1 MNFLKKLSAKS
12 QIALGQSG
20 LIVTALLVAVM
31 LGLVPDRVGAV
42 RDGRAALAEALAAN
56 SSAFLTYADLQRI
69 QSNLDLVITRND
81 DLLSAGL
88 RRYDGSLAI
97 SAGEHDGAWE
107 LISNDYSTDRQLV
120 VPIHTGDVEWGALEL
135 RFTSARAEG
144 LLGMLQ
150 SPWLQLSVFLGIAS
164 FIMFYLYLGRMLSQL
179 DPSQAIP
186 GRVRS
191 ALDTMAEGLLVLD
204 KKQKIALANQ
214 SFADM
219 LDQDPDKLVGVSANQ
234 LPWLN
239 AEGDDHGDDYPWTQ
253 ALELGE
259 ARLGQSISLQLPGN
273 VTKIFKSNCSPVLG
287 TKGNYAGVLVSFDD
301 VTELEEKKIELSKS
315 KEEAEAANAAKSSF
329 LSNMSHEIR
338 TPMNAI
344 LGFAEILQRG
354 YSNDPAAAQKHLG
367 TIISSGRHL
376 LNLINDI
383 LDLSKVEADRLEVEE
398 IECEAHA
405 VIAETVKVLKVK
417 AEEKGIYLEFKP
429 EGLLP
434 EKVLSDS
441 SRLRQIVTNLVGN
454 AIKFTESGG
463 VTVTLKHIQS
473 PESLLQF
480 DIKDTGIGMEQNR
493 LDSIF
498 DPFVQADTSVTRR
511 FGGTGLGLSISKR
524 FAEALGGGIVV
535 TSEPGKGSNFCCTVR
550 TGDISEFELLPAEEL
565 MQRAEETTI
574 VTGVHWDFPEGRILV
589 VDDGEENRELVK
601 LVLEENGLQVDEA
614 CNGQEGVVCAMRTD
628 YDVILMDVQMPV
640 MDGFEAT
647 RSLRASEVE
656 TPIVALTA
664 NAMKGFEQ
672 QCLDAGYTSYMSKP
686 INIDMLLG
694 LLAKFLGATECEAPP
709 QRALG
714 VGSGSDVPTLDDSVV
729 STGPIISRLTDARFE
744 RLIIQFKE
752 RLDVQLVEMQRSVD
766 TSDFAELANLA
777 HWLKGAGGTVGFDV
791 FTEPAAELEQAAKAN
806 DVEMVELY
814 LGAVRNLASR
824 LSTDIAEPG
833 DAPARQAFV
842 PLAAANEEAAASAP
856 LISKFAADPRLAPLI
871 SKFRI
876 RLTDQIAQMREK
888 CEQQKFSELADLAH
902 WLKGAGGTI
911 GFDEFTEPAA
921 ELEAF
926 AKQHRPAAA
935 EQLIDQLAELAER
948 IPTDNTAR
956 VANG

>member
-20 LIVTALLVAVM
+20 LIVTALLIAVI

-56 SSAFLTYADLQRI
+56 SSAFLTYADLRRI
-69 QSNLDLVITRND
+69 QSNLELVIARND

-88 RRYDGSLAI
+88 RRFDGSLAI
-97 SAGEHDGAWE
+97 SAGEHDTAWE
-107 LISNDYSTDRQLV
+107 ALTGDYSADRQLV
-120 VPIHTGDVEWGALEL
+120 VPIHTGDIEWGALEL

-144 LLGMLQ
+144 LLGILQ
-150 SPWLQLSVFLGIAS
+150 SPWLQLSVFLGLAS
-164 FIMFYLYLGRMLSQL
+164 FVMFYLYLGRMLSQL

-204 KKQKIALANQ
+204 KKQQIVLANQ
-214 SFADM
+214 AFADM
-219 LDQDPDKLVGVSANQ
+219 LDQDPEKLVGVSANQ
-234 LPWLN
+234 LPWLGIGEH
-239 AEGDDHGDDYPWTQ
+239 AHDDDYPWTQ
-253 ALELGE
+253 ALAAGE
-259 ARLGQSISLQLPGN
+259 ARLGQSISLQLPNG

-367 TIISSGRHL
+367 TILSSGRHL

-383 LDLSKVEADRLEVEE
+383 LDLSKVEAGRLEVEE

-405 VIAETVKVLKVK
+405 VIAETVNVLKVK
-417 AEEKGIYLEFKP
+417 AEEKGIYLHFKP

-434 EKVLSDS
+434 EKVLSDA

-454 AIKFTESGG
+454 AIKFTETGG
-463 VTVTLKHIQS
+463 VTVTLKYVES
-473 PESLLQF
+473 PESMLQF
-480 DIKDTGIGMEQNR
+480 DITDTGIGMEQDR
-493 LDSIF
+493 LASIF

-535 TSEPGKGSNFCCTVR
+535 SSEPGKGSNFCCTIR
-550 TGDISEFELLPAEEL
+550 TGDISEFERLPAEEL
-565 MQRAEETTI
+565 MQRAEATA
-574 VTGVHWDFPEGRILV
+574 VVAGVYWDFPASRILV
-589 VDDGEENRELVK
+589 VDDGDENRELVR

-614 CNGQEGVVCAMRTD
+614 CNGKEGVDKALNTQ
-628 YDVILMDVQMPV
+628 YGVILMDIQMPV

-647 RSLRASEVE
+647 RSLRSSGVD

-686 INIDMLLG
+686 INIDLLLA
-694 LLAKFLGATECEAPP
+694 LLAKFLGATEAEAPP
-709 QRALG
+709 QRSLS
-714 VGSGSDVPTLDDSVV
+714 VGAHSDVPILDNSVLG
-729 STGPIISRLTDARFE
+729 TGPIVSRLTDPRFE
-744 RLIIQFKE
+744 RLIQQFKQ
-752 RLDVQLVEMQRSVD
+752 RLDAQLLEMQRAI
-766 TSDFAELANLA
+766 DFLDFEELANLA

-791 FTEPAAELEQAAKAN
+791 FTEPAAELEQAAKSQDAG
-806 DVEMVELY
+806 MIELY
-814 LGAVRNLASR
+814 MGAVRTIAGR
-824 LSTDIAEPG
+824 ISTDIVTT
-833 DAPARQAFV
+833 DDSDCDQVFV
-842 PLAAANEEAAASAP
+842 PRSAANEESMASAP
-856 LISKFAADPRLAPLI
+856 LVSKFANDPRLAPLI
-871 SKFRI
+871 AKFRV
-876 RLTDQIAQMREK
+876 RLAEQIVVMRDK
-888 CEQQKFSELADLAH
+888 CEQQQFAELADLAH

-921 ELEAF
+921 ELEAY

-935 EQLIDQLAELAER
+935 AQLIDQLSALAQR
-948 IPTDNTAR
+948 IPGDKPVQAAT
-956 VANG
+956 G

>member
-31 LGLVPDRVGAV
+31 LGLVPDRVSAV

-69 QSNLDLVITRND
+69 QSNFDLVITRND

-97 SAGEHDGAWE
+97 SSGEHDEAWE
-107 LISNDYSTDRQLV
+107 LVSSEYSSDRQLV
-120 VPIHTGDVEWGALEL
+120 VPIHTGDVEWGSLEL
-135 RFTSARAEG
+135 RFSSARAEG

-150 SPWLQLSVFLGIAS
+150 SPWLQLSAFLGVAS
-164 FIMFYLYLGRMLSQL
+164 FIMFYLYLGRMLAQL

-204 KKQKIALANQ
+204 KKQQIVLANQ
-214 SFADM
+214 AFADM
-219 LDQDPDKLVGVSANQ
+219 LDEEPDKLVGVSANQ
-234 LPWLN
+234 LPWLDTQ
-239 AEGDDHGDDYPWTQ
+239 GDEHSDDYPWTQ
-253 ALELGE
+253 ALEAGE
-259 ARLGQSISLQLPGN
+259 ARLGQSISLQLPGD

-354 YSNDPAAAQKHLG
+354 YSNDPVAAQKHLG
-367 TIISSGRHL
+367 TILSSGRHL

-398 IECEAHA
+398 IPCEAHA

-441 SRLRQIVTNLVGN
+441 SRLRQIVTNLLGN

-473 PESLLQF
+473 PESMLQF
-480 DIKDTGIGMEQNR
+480 DIRDTGIGMEQNR

-535 TSEPGKGSNFCCTVR
+535 TSEPGKGSNFCCTIR
-550 TGDISEFELLPAEEL
+550 TGDISEFERLPAEEL
-565 MQRAEETTI
+565 MQRAEETSI
-574 VTGVHWDFPEGRILV
+574 VTGVHWKFPESRILV

-614 CNGQEGVVCAMRTD
+614 CNGQEGVDCAMSTD

-686 INIDMLLG
+686 INIDLLLG

-714 VGSGSDVPTLDDSVV
+714 VGSGNEVPTLDDSMI
-729 STGPIISRLTDARFE
+729 STGPIVSRLTDSRFE
-744 RLIIQFKE
+744 RLILQFKD
-752 RLDVQLVEMQRSVD
+752 RLDMQLVEMQRTVD
-766 TSDFAELANLA
+766 SADFAELANLA

-806 DVEMVELY
+806 DAEMVDLY
-814 LGAVRNLASR
+814 MGAVRNLAGR

-833 DAPARQAFV
+833 AAVAQQEFV
-842 PLAAANEEAAASAP
+842 PLAAANEETVASAP
-856 LISKFAADPRLAPLI
+856 LASKFANDPRLAPLI
-871 SKFRI
+871 SKFRV
-876 RLTDQIAQMREK
+876 RLIDQIAAMRDACDK
-888 CEQQKFSELADLAH
+888 QLFSELADLAH

-935 EQLIDQLAELAER
+935 EQLIDQLSSLAER
-948 IPTDNTAR
+948 IPADNTAQ